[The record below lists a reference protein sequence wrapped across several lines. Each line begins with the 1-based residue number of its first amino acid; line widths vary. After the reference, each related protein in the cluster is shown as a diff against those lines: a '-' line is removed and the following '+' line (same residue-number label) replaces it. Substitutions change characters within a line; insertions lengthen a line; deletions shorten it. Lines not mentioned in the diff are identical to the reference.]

1 MKGIVLALLIS
12 YIFCINY
19 LPKYGTIQVGEKS
32 GYFYLNTNEFDADS
46 TLHIELKVSGG
57 RIDSTLL
64 YEFTNIS
71 PNSYFL
77 TPSKTITPITTSTSN
92 SSKKIDQVV
101 LIIIITVLKMIIVI
115 HTLS

>member
-1 MKGIVLALLIS
+1 MNLML
-12 YIFCINY
+12 
-19 LPKYGTIQVGEKS
+19 T
-32 GYFYLNTNEFDADS
+32 

-115 HTLS
+115 HILS